1 MFRAFVVVL
10 VLGATGCESAYYS
23 FNEEILGRH
32 KRDLLRNSVE
42 DAMSAQEEAK
52 EEFASALEQFE
63 AVVGLPDSDLKNIYE
78 KLNDAYE
85 DAESKAE
92 RVSSRVDE
100 VEDVADDLFDE
111 WERERDEISN
121 ANLRRKS
128 GQQLKASRSRS
139 QALLTAMRKA
149 EARMQPV
156 LTSFK
161 DHVLYLK
168 HNLNSQAVAALES
181 ELDGIENDVGRL
193 IREMEA
199 SIAEAQ
205 GFLKDWEGA

>member
-1 MFRAFVVVL
+1 M
-10 VLGATGCESAYYS
+10 
-23 FNEEILGRH
+23 
-32 KRDLLRNSVE
+32 
-42 DAMSAQEEAK
+42 
-52 EEFASALEQFE
+52 
-63 AVVGLPDSDLKNIYE
+63 
-78 KLNDAYE
+78 
-85 DAESKAE
+85 
-92 RVSSRVDE
+92 
-100 VEDVADDLFDE
+100 ADDLFDE